1 MRNEVIVIDLA
12 DPVCTKTIR
21 SRQNDKNGLKLT
33 VHVKEK
39 GKIVDVT
46 GYVVKYEATNQRG
59 QFIRDDAKIVD
70 ASKGIFEY
78 ILSSEAV
85 STPAEWL
92 AYFVIEKSNTE
103 RTSTPDIRIVLR
115 RDVKEGNIHI
125 ENYISEFDQALEMVK
140 GYRKEIDEVNKRIN
154 ELTAAVTGQ
163 KYQLWKVTEDD
174 GTSIDLAADTDLN
187 TVVKSGDYVGS
198 KFKHAPNHSIYTW
211 FISVESATSTALVQ
225 KATLLG
231 NLNETYIRVNN
242 SGKWSDWSRLG
253 LSSEIVPKTGGTFTG
268 EVIFSGGLKVTT
280 DTEWTN
286 LTITGAES
294 VPDRPLR
301 YKRSGKLVSVIGS
314 VRNVKNVVNFAT
326 LPNGF
331 RPVQNIAFSAL
342 AYGNLPSVCEVTID
356 SGGNLFVNGVQNGQT
371 VHIVANFLV

>member
-1 MRNEVIVIDLA
+1 
-12 DPVCTKTIR
+12 
-21 SRQNDKNGLKLT
+21 
-33 VHVKEK
+33 
-39 GKIVDVT
+39 
-46 GYVVKYEATNQRG
+46 
-59 QFIRDDAKIVD
+59 
-70 ASKGIFEY
+70 
-78 ILSSEAV
+78 
-85 STPAEWL
+85 
-92 AYFVIEKSNTE
+92 
-103 RTSTPDIRIVLR
+103 TSTPDIRIVLR